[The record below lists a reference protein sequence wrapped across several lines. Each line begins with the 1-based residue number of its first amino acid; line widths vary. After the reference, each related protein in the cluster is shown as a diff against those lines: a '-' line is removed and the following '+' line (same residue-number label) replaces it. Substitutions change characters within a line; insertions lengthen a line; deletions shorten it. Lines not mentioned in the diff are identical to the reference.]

1 MAETGEGHVLWLM
14 KRAFS
19 LQRRTIEDAMRAHG
33 VNATQAGVLTQLLEA
48 PGLSSS
54 DLARR
59 LQVTA
64 QAATVAVA
72 TLEDAGLV
80 TRTDDALHGRI
91 RRCHLT
97 KQGHKVAEACIAD
110 AIDVE
115 EKLLAVFDDEQ
126 RATYAALLSLFLRE
140 PPPGT
145 LRWGAGQQ
153 QGLSSHSG
161 T

>member
-1 MAETGEGHVLWLM
+1 MAADDAHVLWLM
-14 KRAFS
+14 KRAFM

-33 VNATQAGVLTQLLEA
+33 VNATQAGVLTRLLEA

-80 TRTDDALHGRI
+80 TRTDDAVHGRI

-97 KQGHKVAEACIAD
+97 KQGRKVAEACIAD

-115 EKLLAVFDDEQ
+115 DKLLAEFDGQQ
-126 RATYAALLSLFLRE
+126 RAMFAALLSLFLRE
-140 PPPGT
+140 APPGPAA
-145 LRWGAGQQ
+145 LGGAPG
-153 QGLSSHSG
+153 
-161 T
+161 

>member
-1 MAETGEGHVLWLM
+1 MALAATGEGHVLWLM

-19 LQRRTIEDAMRAHG
+19 LQRRSIEDAMRAHG
-33 VNATQAGVLTQLLEA
+33 VNATQASVLTQLLDV

-59 LQVTA
+59 LQITA

-80 TRTDDALHGRI
+80 TRTDDAVHGRI

-97 KQGHKVAEACIAD
+97 KQGHKVAEACVAD
-110 AIDVE
+110 ALEVE
-115 EKLLAVFDDEQ
+115 EKLLAVFDGQQ
-126 RATYAALLSLFLRE
+126 RVMFAALLARFLRE
-140 PPPGT
+140 PPPAPIRPPGGG
-145 LRWGAGQQ
+145 RRRG
-153 QGLSSHSG
+153 
-161 T
+161 